1 MSDKPLA
8 ERLRFTVDNFESGS
22 AYAIGLKD
30 GLIDAIN
37 KIESFVR
44 ERLTEQTEPSAEDWK
59 IARIVRTH
67 AGIERPCENKDCYR
81 CYSRAY
87 ALLAGS
93 NAERRRV
100 RELLVGKTKGGD
112 AT

>member
-8 ERLRFTVDNFESGS
+8 ERWDDDARREDWPENGDFLTPQKCATQLREFAAEH
-22 AYAIGLKD
+22 
-30 GLIDAIN
+30 
-37 KIESFVR
+37 
-44 ERLTEQTEPSAEDWK
+44 LTEQTEPSAEDWK

-93 NAERRRV
+93 NAERRRI
-100 RELLVGKTKGGD
+100 RELLVGKETK
-112 AT
+112 